1 MPVSRRSF
9 FHAVGA
15 GGAVLSADF
24 FIGRGREA
32 MAAEVELVQP
42 PDDGGFLRIDS
53 NENPRGPGRSAIE
66 AIRGSMTARM
76 GRGYAPDNVM
86 ELYSTIASTYGVD
99 RTNIVVATGS
109 GPILEAA
116 TRAYCTMDKPLVT
129 AAPTFTTCE
138 QTARRMGVPVK
149 VVPVDKS
156 LGLDVDA
163 MAAAAQGA
171 GLVFFCNPNN
181 PTGTAHGAATVEKFV
196 RGLAQTSPGTKVLVD
211 EAYIDYAHDPA
222 VKTAAPLAKE
232 LPSVIVA
239 RTFSKAHGMAGLR
252 AGYAVGDPAVIARL
266 AAFKTPNA
274 VGTLT
279 LAASMAS
286 LANTA
291 HIAAERARN
300 TEVRAFTVKALA
312 DMGVTGTDSQTNFLF
327 ADIKRP
333 AAGFR
338 DACRAAGV
346 LVGRDFP
353 PFEKQYCRISIGTMD
368 EMQRAVAVFRTV
380 LGGGATTSRQG
391 GR

>member
-32 MAAEVELVQP
+32 MAAEVELVQA

-86 ELYSTIASTYGVD
+86 ELYGTIASTYGVD

-129 AAPTFTTCE
+129 AAPTFANCE

-181 PTGTAHGAATVEKFV
+181 PTGTAHGAATVEKFI
-196 RGLAQTSPGTKVLVD
+196 RGLAETSPGTKILVD

-222 VKTAAPLAKE
+222 VKTAAPLAKA

-252 AGYAVGDPAVIARL
+252 LGYGLGQPDTIKAVS
-266 AAFKTPNA
+266 AAWGLGSIN
-274 VGTLT
+274 TLT
-279 LAASMAS
+279 AAAGIAS
-286 LANTA
+286 LRDTAHMAEERAENARIRDFTLQAFRDLGFEGTNANTNCVF
-291 HIAAERARN
+291 I
-300 TEVRAFTVKALA
+300 
-312 DMGVTGTDSQTNFLF
+312 
-327 ADIKRP
+327 DIRRP
-333 AAGFR
+333 AKEFR
-338 DACRAAGV
+338 EACAAMKV
-346 LVGRDFP
+346 RVGRDFP
-353 PFEKQYCRISIGTMD
+353 PFEKTHTRITIGTMD
-368 EMQRAVAVFRTV
+368 EMRQAVAVFRKV
-380 LGGGATTSRQG
+380 LTASPSSRAQ
-391 GR
+391 

>member
-252 AGYAVGDPAVIARL
+252 LGYGLGQPDTIKAVS
-266 AAFKTPNA
+266 AAWGLGSIN
-274 VGTLT
+274 TLT
-279 LAASMAS
+279 AAAGIAS
-286 LANTA
+286 LRDTAHMAEERAENARIRDFTLQAFRDMGFEGTNANTNCVF
-291 HIAAERARN
+291 I
-300 TEVRAFTVKALA
+300 
-312 DMGVTGTDSQTNFLF
+312 
-327 ADIKRP
+327 DIRRP
-333 AAGFR
+333 AKEFR
-338 DACRAAGV
+338 EACAAMKV
-346 LVGRDFP
+346 RVGRDFP
-353 PFEKQYCRISIGTMD
+353 PFEKTHTRITIGTMD
-368 EMQRAVAVFRTV
+368 EMRQAVAVFRKV
-380 LGGGATTSRQG
+380 LTASPSSRAQ
-391 GR
+391 

>member
-1 MPVSRRSF
+1 MPVSRRRF
-9 FHAVGA
+9 FHSVGA
-15 GGAVLSADF
+15 GGAVLSAEF
-24 FIGRGREA
+24 LIGRGREA
-32 MAAEVELVQP
+32 MAAEAALVQA

-86 ELYSTIASTYGVD
+86 ELYGTIASTYGVD

-129 AAPTFTTCE
+129 AAPTFANCE

-149 VVPVDKS
+149 VVQVDRS

-181 PTGTAHGAATVEKFV
+181 PTGTAHGAATVEKFI
-196 RGLAQTSPGTKVLVD
+196 RGLAQTSPGTKILVD

-232 LPSVIVA
+232 LPSVLVA

-252 AGYAVGDPAVIARL
+252 LGYGLGQPDTIKAVS
-266 AAFKTPNA
+266 AAWGLGSIN
-274 VGTLT
+274 TLT
-279 LAASMAS
+279 AAAGIAS
-286 LANTA
+286 LRDVKHMEEERAENARIRDFTLQAFRDMGFEGTNANT
-291 HIAAERARN
+291 N
-300 TEVRAFTVKALA
+300 CVF
-312 DMGVTGTDSQTNFLF
+312 M
-327 ADIKRP
+327 DIRRP
-333 AAGFR
+333 AKEFR
-338 DACRAAGV
+338 EACAAMKV
-346 LVGRDFP
+346 RVGRDFP
-353 PFEKQYCRISIGTMD
+353 PFEKSHTRITIGTME
-368 EMQRAVAVFRTV
+368 EMRQAVAVFRKV
-380 LGGGATTSRQG
+380 LTASPSSRAQ
-391 GR
+391 